1 MCTVLRKTA
10 VEDLLKENKI
20 PYKAITAYVVGSDK
34 LTRWTFDEEM
44 RRKENFFSKNLE
56 QKLETFF
63 HDRGIEIPKNAYVNN
78 EERRGKTGERLKGN
92 VENNSSPKICDR
104 LTELGWKKSFLMYWF
119 GNSTGKLY
127 NIIKQHR
134 ALVDA
139 SEWNLV
145 AYFARCKPTALVYG
159 GGQNGLFNDTEFV
172 ESIYVPCEYT
182 AKKEFFEKLDDDE
195 ISKFLKSVGIPCHF
209 FNEMLEGRLRVP
221 ASAAVKV
228 AKYFKQDDVEFI
240 FDYKGSNDKDDK
252 ESTKPVS
259 ITLPSSFT
267 SQETFKSVTLE
278 EASKIVDQKMKE
290 DKFDS
295 SNNPAPL
302 GNYHPMGDKSL
313 YDEKYEEGSTM
324 FFGKPNPVKRI
335 TDILRYNYNSISA
348 DDLMKLSKLCKSY
361 SKVRRNL
368 EEIAKDQEKS

>member
-1 MCTVLRKTA
+1 MCNVLRKTA

-20 PYKAITAYVVGSDK
+20 PYKAITAYVVGTDK
-34 LTRWTFDEEM
+34 LSKWTFDEEM

-63 HDRGIEIPKNAYVNN
+63 HDRGIEIPKNAYVDD
-78 EERRGKTGERLKGN
+78 ERRGKTGNRSVGN

-134 ALVDA
+134 ALVDI

-172 ESIYVPCEYT
+172 ESIYIPCEYT

-195 ISKFLKSVGIPCHF
+195 ISNFLKNIGLPCHF

-221 ASAAVKV
+221 ESAAVKI
-228 AKYFKQDDVEFI
+228 AKYFKKDDVEFI
-240 FDYKGSNDKDDK
+240 FDYKGSNDNDK
-252 ESTKPVS
+252 ESDKSTKP
-259 ITLPSSFT
+259 T
-267 SQETFKSVTLE
+267 SVTLPPSVTLQ
-278 EASKIVDQKMKE
+278 EASKIMEQKM
-290 DKFDS
+290 
-295 SNNPAPL
+295 NNPAPL
-302 GNYHPMGDKSL
+302 GNYHPMGDKSI
-313 YDEKYEEGSTM
+313 YEKNRENSER
-324 FFGKPNPVKRI
+324 FFGKPDPVKMIANILESNYR
-335 TDILRYNYNSISA
+335 DISI

-361 SKVRRNL
+361 SKVRRGL
-368 EEIAKDQEKS
+368 EEIKKDQKKS